1 MTDEQFS
8 IDVDIKRVVVRD
20 LSFETPMGQ
29 GVYALDWKPVYSWN
43 MDLSNNRVADNL
55 WEVILAATITAK
67 LETNTAFLLE
77 VQQAGVVEVADLE
90 GDHLRRVL
98 AIETPK
104 LIFPYLRET
113 VDNVAVK
120 GGFPPICLRPPDF
133 DALYESANPPEASSD
148 AGQ

>member
-1 MTDEQFS
+1 
-8 IDVDIKRVVVRD
+8 
-20 LSFETPMGQ
+20 MGQ

-43 MDLSNNRVADNL
+43 MDLRNNRLADNL
-55 WEVILAATITAK
+55 WEVILEATITAT

-77 VQQAGVVEVADLE
+77 VQQAGVIDVADLE
-90 GDHLRRVL
+90 GDRLRRVL
-98 AIETPK
+98 AIKMPK